1 MAQLLK
7 HKAQT
12 LACLACLVFIVSSSS
27 WSPYKLAFP
36 LVSIG
41 KKTMAMKAAKK
52 SAPLA

>member
-1 MAQLLK
+1 MVQLPM

-12 LACLACLVFIVSSSS
+12 LFCLVFIVSSSS
-27 WSPYKLAFP
+27 WNPYKLAFP

-41 KKTMAMKAAKK
+41 KKTMAMKAAKN